1 MATRAQELANVFYDV
16 MAMMGGGGKPIRR
29 DRQPG
34 DSTAYGSDLYEFP
47 AGGGVSISDEAV
59 QKRLTGMGISS
70 YDDYFAELYKQRGS
84 LDTSRL
90 GNQAILN
97 QLQTM
102 GEPGTGRFFYNT
114 TRTYHRET
122 GLGSGE
128 MPTPGVS
135 QSRLRELKSR
145 YGARLV
151 EENLGMEPIGYTRTL
166 YPRVI
171 PTATYSQSF
180 VNLLDI
186 YDEMRTSYISLLD
199 VYSKSSSQSQA
210 ALTSSGRIATEMSRL
225 AEESRKK
232 NRELVAAMESRE
244 KEIQT
249 SALRSKKLIAEQQA
263 ALVREEAGVGAE
275 AAVPEEG
282 LAEMPEKRALPK
294 RKFAKRR
301 VPKKGTGLSG
311 PRPA

>member
-1 MATRAQELANVFYDV
+1 
-16 MAMMGGGGKPIRR
+16 
-29 DRQPG
+29 
-34 DSTAYGSDLYEFP
+34 
-47 AGGGVSISDEAV
+47 
-59 QKRLTGMGISS
+59 
-70 YDDYFAELYKQRGS
+70 
-84 LDTSRL
+84 
-90 GNQAILN
+90 
-97 QLQTM
+97 
-102 GEPGTGRFFYNT
+102 
-114 TRTYHRET
+114 
-122 GLGSGE
+122 

-166 YPRVI
+166 YPRAI

-199 VYSKSSSQSQA
+199 VYSRSSSQSQS
-210 ALTSSGRIATEMSRL
+210 ALTSSGRIATEMGRL

-244 KEIQT
+244 K
-249 SALRSKKLIAEQQA
+249 ALRSKRLIAEQQA
-263 ALVREEAGVGAE
+263 TLAREEAGVGAE

>member
-29 DRQPG
+29 ARQAG

-47 AGGGVSISDEAV
+47 AGMGVSISDEAL
-59 QKRLTGMGISS
+59 KTRLAGIGISS

-84 LDTSRL
+84 LDTSVM
-90 GNQAILN
+90 GNQAILG

-102 GEPGTGRFFYNT
+102 GAPGTGRFFYNT
-114 TRTYHRET
+114 TRNYHRAT
-122 GLGSGE
+122 GLASGE
-128 MPTPGVS
+128 IPTPGVS
-135 QSRLRELKSR
+135 QARLRELKGR

-151 EENLGMEPIGYTRTL
+151 EENLGMEPIGGVYSG
-166 YPRVI
+166 I
-171 PTATYSQSF
+171 PSSTYSQSF

-199 VYSKSSSQSQA
+199 VYSQSSTQSQA
-210 ALTSSGRIATEMSRL
+210 ALTSSGRIATEMARL

-275 AAVPEEG
+275 AAVPEEA

-301 VPKKGTGLSG
+301 VPKGTD
-311 PRPA
+311 RPA

>member
-1 MATRAQELANVFYDV
+1 MCIRDSHRA
-16 MAMMGGGGKPIRR
+16 
-29 DRQPG
+29 
-34 DSTAYGSDLYEFP
+34 
-47 AGGGVSISDEAV
+47 
-59 QKRLTGMGISS
+59 
-70 YDDYFAELYKQRGS
+70 
-84 LDTSRL
+84 
-90 GNQAILN
+90 
-97 QLQTM
+97 
-102 GEPGTGRFFYNT
+102 
-114 TRTYHRET
+114 T
-122 GLGSGE
+122 GLASGE
-128 MPTPGVS
+128 IPTPGVS
-135 QSRLRELKSR
+135 QARLRELKGR

-151 EENLGMEPIGYTRTL
+151 EENLGMEPIGGVYGG
-166 YPRVI
+166 I
-171 PTATYSQSF
+171 PSSTYSQSF

-199 VYSKSSSQSQA
+199 VYSQSSTQSQA
-210 ALTSSGRIATEMSRL
+210 ALTSSGRIATEMARL

-294 RKFAKRR
+294 RKFAKRS
-301 VPKKGTGLSG
+301 VPKRDTGLSG
-311 PRPA
+311 PKPA

>member
-29 DRQPG
+29 DRQQG
-34 DSTAYGSDLYEFP
+34 DSTAYGSEVELP
-47 AGGGVSISDEAV
+47 AGLGVSITDEAV
-59 QKRLTGMGISS
+59 QKRLAGMGISS

-84 LDTSRL
+84 LDTSVM
-90 GNQAILN
+90 GNQAILG

-102 GEPGTGRFFYNT
+102 GKPGTGQFFYNT
-114 TRTYHRET
+114 TRNYHRAT
-122 GLGSGE
+122 GLASGD

-135 QSRLRELKSR
+135 QSRLRDLKSR

-151 EENLGMEPIGYTRTL
+151 EENLGIESVGGYKT
-166 YPRVI
+166 

-199 VYSKSSSQSQA
+199 VYSRSSSQSQS
-210 ALTSSGRIATEMSRL
+210 ALTSSGRIATEMGRL

-249 SALRSKKLIAEQQA
+249 SALRSKRLIAEQQA
-263 ALVREEAGVGAE
+263 TLAREEAGVGAE
-275 AAVPEEG
+275 IAVPQEG
-282 LAEMPEKRALPK
+282 LAEMPEKRARPR
-294 RKFAKRR
+294 RKFSKRS
-301 VPKKGTGLSG
+301 VPTRGTE
-311 PRPA
+311 RPD